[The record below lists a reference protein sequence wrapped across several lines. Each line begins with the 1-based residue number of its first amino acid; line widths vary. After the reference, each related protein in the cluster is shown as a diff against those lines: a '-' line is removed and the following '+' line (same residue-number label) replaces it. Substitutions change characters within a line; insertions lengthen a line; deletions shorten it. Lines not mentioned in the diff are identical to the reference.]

1 MKMIVAVVR
10 DEYAGPLTDALTR
23 KGLGATK
30 LSSTGGF
37 LKAGNTTFLIG
48 VRDDQLEEALDAI
61 RGVCPGVQ
69 VGQGSPKAGKTTT
82 QHTATVFILGVE
94 RMLRV

>member
-10 DEYAGPLTDALTR
+10 DEFAAQVTETLTR
-23 KGLGATK
+23 KGLSATK

-48 VRDDQLEEALDAI
+48 VREDQLEDALDAI
-61 RGVCPGVQ
+61 RGVCPGTQ
-69 VGQGSPKAGKTTT
+69 VSQGSAKAGKTTP
-82 QHTATVFILGVE
+82 QSAATVFILGVE
-94 RMLRV
+94 RMLKV

>member
-1 MKMIVAVVR
+1 MIVAVVR
-10 DEYAGPLTDALTR
+10 DEFAGPLTDALTR
-23 KGLGATK
+23 RGLGATK

-61 RGVCPGVQ
+61 RSVCPGVQ
-69 VGQGSPKAGKTTT
+69 VGQGNAKAGRP
-82 QHTATVFILGVE
+82 QQSSATVFILGVE
-94 RMLRV
+94 RMLKV